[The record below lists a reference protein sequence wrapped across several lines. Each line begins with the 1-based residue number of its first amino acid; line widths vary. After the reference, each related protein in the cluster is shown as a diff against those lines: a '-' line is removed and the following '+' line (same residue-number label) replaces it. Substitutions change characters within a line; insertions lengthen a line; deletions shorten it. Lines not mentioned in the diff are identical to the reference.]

1 GARDRGDRRRRR
13 GRGRACRAR
22 RDHRREVR
30 AGWGAGDGRPGG
42 CALRV
47 DRRGGGRHDRRGG
60 QLRRGIPR
68 GAVERVAALAM
79 PAARGRVRVAVHA
92 CRRRDGRPADD
103 GGGPVRAG
111 GRVILCVA
119 PSPSID
125 KLFEVDRVEIGR
137 IHRPSAFVAVPGGKG
152 LNVTRSA
159 HALGAEVVATGFL
172 AGHAG
177 RWVEEA
183 LAAEGVRARFA
194 WVAGETRSSLSVA
207 DGTERG
213 LTEFYE
219 TGPDVGDG
227 WTRLERIVGEL
238 LPAVRWM
245 TISGSLPP
253 GAPEDG
259 YVRLVRAARVA
270 GVSAALDTRDEP
282 LAVGVAAGP
291 EVVKGNAEEAGALLG
306 FPVDTLGDAV
316 RAATELRRRLEG
328 DGRAAIVT
336 RGAEGAVVVTP

>member
-1 GARDRGDRRRRR
+1 
-13 GRGRACRAR
+13 
-22 RDHRREVR
+22 
-30 AGWGAGDGRPGG
+30 
-42 CALRV
+42 
-47 DRRGGGRHDRRGG
+47 
-60 QLRRGIPR
+60 
-68 GAVERVAALAM
+68 
-79 PAARGRVRVAVHA
+79 
-92 CRRRDGRPADD
+92 
-103 GGGPVRAG
+103 
-111 GRVILCVA
+111 VILCVA

-125 KLFEVDRVEIGR
+125 KLFEVDHVEIGR

-152 LNVTRSA
+152 LNVARSA

-259 YVRLVRAARVA
+259 YARLVRAARVA

-291 EVVKGNAEEAGALLG
+291 EVVKVNAEEAGALLG

-316 RAATELRRRLEG
+316 RAATEIRRRLEG

-336 RGAEGAVVVTP
+336 RGAEGAVVVTPDGETLQARLYERGRYPVGSGDAFLGGLVTGLERGEGWRSALALALGAAAANAMMPGAGRLDPARAAELAGRAEVAAIG